1 MNKPVMVFE
10 IYHLDTKE
18 TFYVPHKEKFCM
30 DHNLTRRLLD
40 RTRAGERAHHKR
52 YVLRKGKFQFI
63 ASDDGDKY
71 LYGTDIKGYVIPVI
85 EAKIEKTDEELLEK
99 ELASANKKIQKL
111 QDQLRVVRKINR
123 QQNREMSITD
133 DFINTVVEIV
143 DNKKNWKKHHYQPKI
158 ESDKTLVIQL
168 SDLHFGKVVDL
179 QHNKFNFDVATT
191 RLINYAHKIIE
202 YAKSFKINNAV
213 ICFTGDTTNLDTH
226 YDSLLTNCDNRA
238 NNFVTAFDIMSM
250 FVDILA
256 NHLSLKCIGVVGNES
271 RIKTSEYQSNNDK
284 IASNNFDSLLF
295 KMLKRTHRHVEWIGD
310 CDKLNDV
317 IKVKG
322 KNILLTHGDKIK
334 HTKDEIQ
341 KLKYR
346 MMEQI
351 GEKIDYVIFGHI
363 HSTLITSTYA
373 RSGSIVGADEYA
385 SNGLNISESVVS
397 QNIYIVDD
405 KITAIEVKL

>member
-1 MNKPVMVFE
+1 
-10 IYHLDTKE
+10 
-18 TFYVPHKEKFCM
+18 
-30 DHNLTRRLLD
+30 
-40 RTRAGERAHHKR
+40 
-52 YVLRKGKFQFI
+52 
-63 ASDDGDKY
+63 
-71 LYGTDIKGYVIPVI
+71 
-85 EAKIEKTDEELLEK
+85 
-99 ELASANKKIQKL
+99 
-111 QDQLRVVRKINR
+111 
-123 QQNREMSITD
+123 
-133 DFINTVVEIV
+133 
-143 DNKKNWKKHHYQPKI
+143 
-158 ESDKTLVIQL
+158 
-168 SDLHFGKVVDL
+168 
-179 QHNKFNFDVATT
+179 
-191 RLINYAHKIIE
+191 
-202 YAKSFKINNAV
+202 
-213 ICFTGDTTNLDTH
+213 
-226 YDSLLTNCDNRA
+226 
-238 NNFVTAFDIMSM
+238 
-250 FVDILA
+250 
-256 NHLSLKCIGVVGNES
+256 
-271 RIKTSEYQSNNDK
+271 
-284 IASNNFDSLLF
+284 
-295 KMLKRTHRHVEWIGD
+295 MLKRTHRHVEWIGD